1 LANSTREELVK
12 GADHYCSVELRSRR
26 VLHVAFYERRRR
38 APVAQKQMVELPFT
52 DAKWH
57 CTMSPMTNLLTVDKA
72 GRVVLPK
79 PVRDEL
85 QLSAGDSLELESS
98 EDQIV
103 LRPVR
108 GNGPLRKKRG
118 VWVFRTGQPLSLE
131 RVNETIAEV
140 RRERDRDNLRGHDTS
155 DRGAVHSKRGKTR

>member
-1 LANSTREELVK
+1 M
-12 GADHYCSVELRSRR
+12 
-26 VLHVAFYERRRR
+26 AFYN
-38 APVAQKQMVELPFT
+38 VI
-52 DAKWH
+52 
-57 CTMSPMTNLLTVDKA
+57 MTNLLTVDKA

-85 QLSAGDSLELESS
+85 QLSPGDSLELESS

-108 GNGPLRKKRG
+108 GSGPLRKKRG

-140 RRERDRDNLRGHDTS
+140 RRERDRDNLRGHANS
-155 DRGAVHSKRGKTR
+155 DRGAVQSKRGKTR